1 MLILFALIVMRMSG
15 AVAFNPV
22 LGRTNFPRAA
32 KGALVFML
40 SLLLYLGVEGN
51 LQHRVQ
57 VIGRAHV

>member
-22 LGRTNFPRAA
+22 LGRTNVPRAA

-51 LQHRVQ
+51 LQHEPS
-57 VIGRAHV
+57 GML

>member
-40 SLLLYLGVEGN
+40 CGPGKVT
-51 LQHRVQ
+51 
-57 VIGRAHV
+57 A